1 MARHDRL
8 VSLVAKDLKNINLG
22 YDCNFFLH
30 NTVKM
35 DWFNHNHDVDN
46 DYFKNIPNTPDIVMV
61 NTSDNSVLIIEVA
74 CCFDFYMDTCYYSKL
89 LKYQPL
95 QERILQLGYQCKL
108 IVLIF
113 GSLGHIHKN
122 VVRGLQIA
130 GLQKG
135 SAKTLAKFCSVSA
148 IIGSMQIWRRRCF
161 VYP

>member
-8 VSLVAKDLKNINLG
+8 VSLVAKDLKNINQG
-22 YDCNFFLH
+22 YDCTIFLH
-30 NTVKM
+30 NPVKM
-35 DWFNHNHDVDN
+35 DWFNHNNADN
-46 DYFKNIPNTPDIVMV
+46 NFLKTIPNTPDIVMV
-61 NTSDNSVLIIEVA
+61 NTSENVVLIIEVG
-74 CCFDFYMDTCYYSKL
+74 CCFDFYMDTCYYSKQL
-89 LKYQPL
+89 IYQPL
-95 QERILQLGYQCKL
+95 QKHIVQLGYECKL

-135 SAKTLAKFCSVSA
+135 GAKTLAKFCSVSA